1 MRARDPRPVLLAAAV
16 VAAVFVGAG
25 FAADSPQ
32 SWDLPVA
39 EVQKALAKAGG
50 ADAFPGAASVTVFD
64 RREVQVEDTGM
75 ARTVQ
80 HTLTKALTAA
90 GARELSV
97 AELSYDPLSAAV
109 EVLRC
114 RVLTAGGAVRDV
126 DVAAVQD
133 HPDTQGTILWNAR
146 HRLVPVG
153 RLEAGDA
160 VELVSRRVGFTYAL
174 LDGEAERRRGPLR
187 AADARPLLRHRAVLR
202 GQAGDRAALP
212 GDDPGRQEPAV
223 PALQRRR
230 RGRGPHRGRAAHRD
244 LHDARLQAGASARP
258 NMVAWSDVAPKLLL
272 TTAPDWKAKAVWF
285 HGVQEDA
292 EAFAVTPELKRVADE
307 VTAGLE
313 RADDKAAALTH
324 WVAENIRYIGL
335 HMGEGEGYTL
345 HPAAMTLRDR
355 GGVCKDKAGILTALL
370 RAAGLEAYA
379 GMTMAGEKIEK
390 LAADQFNHCIT
401 VWRRPDG
408 KAQLLD
414 PTWVPGARELW
425 SSREQQQEVLMGL
438 PEGADIITT
447 PISPPSDHPLSF
459 TVRSTLLADGTLR
472 GTLRVT
478 GDGQSDSGLRRPYRG
493 RTRSQWPA
501 IDEGLLAAVDPRAV
515 VRVTARTDPDDLR
528 VPFAIEAEFTIPG
541 YARVLDD
548 GSLLLTPLAARHPI
562 GVASRA
568 EELTLPLK
576 PKERKYP
583 VRIGCSKVVTLEE
596 RITLPAGAKVEGLPD
611 DAKLDGAGALRS
623 TWKTA
628 GAELVI
634 SETLTLDRRIFA
646 PEDWPALRAALE
658 SFRKLVDTAVV
669 VRPATQGGKAEGTA
683 KQAAAKGSGL
693 RAPGSESPAV
703 QAGKEKA

>member
-1 MRARDPRPVLLAAAV
+1 MRPRDPRLIVLTAAVQAAVLVGVALAA
-16 VAAVFVGAG
+16 
-25 FAADSPQ
+25 DTPP
-32 SWDLPVA
+32 SWDLPAA

-50 ADAFPGAASVTVFD
+50 ADAFPGAGSVTVFD
-64 RREVQVEDTGM
+64 RREVQVEDSGLS
-75 ARTVQ
+75 RTVQ
-80 HTLTKALTAA
+80 HSLAKALTAA

-114 RVLTAGGAVRDV
+114 RVLTAAGSVREI
-126 DVAAVQD
+126 DVAATQD

-146 HRLVPVG
+146 HKLVPVG
-153 RLEAGDA
+153 RLEPGDA

-174 LDGEAERRRGPLR
+174 LDGEEGGDETRFVPPMRGHFYDIVPFYATNPVVEQRYRVTVPVAKNLQYQLFNGGAEVEDRTIGGMRTVTFTVRGYKPAERE
-187 AADARPLLRHRAVLR
+187 
-202 GQAGDRAALP
+202 Q
-212 GDDPGRQEPAV
+212 
-223 PALQRRR
+223 
-230 RGRGPHRGRAAHRD
+230 
-244 LHDARLQAGASARP
+244 

-292 EAFAVTPELKRVADE
+292 QAFAVTPELKRVADE

-335 HMGEGEGYTL
+335 HMGKGEGYTL

-379 GMTMAGEKIEK
+379 GMTMAGERIEK
-390 LAADQFNHCIT
+390 IAADQFNHCIT

-408 KAQLLD
+408 ATQLLD

-438 PEGADIITT
+438 PEGADIMTT
-447 PISPPSDHPLSF
+447 PISPATDHPFSF
-459 TVRSTLLADGTLR
+459 TVRSTLLADGTLK

-478 GDGQSDSGLRRPYRG
+478 GEGQSDSGLRRPYRG
-493 RTRSQWPA
+493 RTRAQWPA
-501 IDEGLLAAVDPRAV
+501 IDQGLLSAVDPRAV
-515 VRVTARTDPDDLR
+515 VRVTSRTDPDDLR
-528 VPFAIEAEFTIPG
+528 VPFAIEAEFTITG

-562 GVASRA
+562 GVAARA
-568 EELTLPLK
+568 EEVTLPVK

-583 VRIGCSKVVTLEE
+583 VRIGCSKVVKLEE

-611 DAKLDGAGALRS
+611 DAKLAGAGALQS

-634 SETLTLDRRIFA
+634 SEMLTLDRRIFA
-646 PEDWPALRAALE
+646 PEEWPALRTALE
-658 SFRKLVDTAVV
+658 SFRKLAETPLL
-669 VRPATQGGKAEGTA
+669 VRPAA
-683 KQAAAKGSGL
+683 K
-693 RAPGSESPAV
+693 
-703 QAGKEKA
+703 GKEKA

>member
-1 MRARDPRPVLLAAAV
+1 
-16 VAAVFVGAG
+16 
-25 FAADSPQ
+25 
-32 SWDLPVA
+32 
-39 EVQKALAKAGG
+39 VQKALAEAGG

-64 RREVQVEDTGM
+64 RREVEVEDSGM

-80 HTLTKALTAA
+80 HTLNKALTAA

-146 HRLVPVG
+146 HKLVPVG

-174 LDGEAERRRGPLR
+174 LDGDGAADEARFVPPMRGHFYDIVPFFADRPVVEQRYRVTVPAAKNLQYQLFNGGAEVEDRTVDGMRTVTFTMRGFKPAERE
-187 AADARPLLRHRAVLR
+187 
-202 GQAGDRAALP
+202 Q
-212 GDDPGRQEPAV
+212 
-223 PALQRRR
+223 
-230 RGRGPHRGRAAHRD
+230 
-244 LHDARLQAGASARP
+244 

-292 EAFAVTPELKRVADE
+292 EAFAVTPELQRVADE

-408 KAQLLD
+408 ATQLLD
-414 PTWVPGARELW
+414 PTWVPGVRELW

-438 PEGADIITT
+438 PEGADIVTT
-447 PISPPSDHPLSF
+447 PISPATDHPFAF
-459 TVRSTLLADGTLR
+459 TVRSTLRADGTLE
-472 GTLRVT
+472 GTLRLT
-478 GDGQSDSGLRRPYRG
+478 ADGQSDAGLRRPYRG
-493 RTRSQWPA
+493 RTRTQWPA
-501 IDEGLLAAVDPRAV
+501 IDEGLLSALDVRAV
-515 VRVTARTDPDDLR
+515 VRVTSRTDPDDLR
-528 VPFAIEAEFTIPG
+528 VPFTIEAQFSIPG
-541 YARVLDD
+541 YARGLDD

-568 EELTLPLK
+568 DEITLPLK
-576 PKERKYP
+576 PRERRYP
-583 VRIGCSKVVTLEE
+583 VRVGCSKVVKLEE

-611 DAKLDGAGALRS
+611 DAKLDGAGSLAS
-623 TWKTA
+623 AWKVA
-628 GAELVI
+628 GGELVI

-646 PEDWPALRAALE
+646 PGEWPALRVALE
-658 SFRKLVDTAVV
+658 SFRKLAETAVV
-669 VRPATQGGKAEGTA
+669 VKPAAAGDKAAGAA
-683 KQAAAKGSGL
+683 KQAARPGTGDRGPGTGKDGEAAGNGKGEAS
-693 RAPGSESPAV
+693 
-703 QAGKEKA
+703 

>member
-1 MRARDPRPVLLAAAV
+1 MRVRDPRPIVLAAAV
-16 VAAVFVGAG
+16 LAAVLVGAA
-25 FAADSPQ
+25 FAAETPP
-32 SWDLPVA
+32 SWDLPAA
-39 EVQKALAKAGG
+39 EVQKALAKTGG
-50 ADAFPGAASVTVFD
+50 ADAFPGAAAVTVFD
-64 RREVQVEDTGM
+64 RREVFVEETGM

-80 HTLTKALTAA
+80 HTLAKALTAA

-114 RVLTAGGAVRDV
+114 RVLAAGGAVRDV
-126 DVAAVQD
+126 DVASVQD

-160 VELVSRRVGFTYAL
+160 VELVTRRVGFTYAL
-174 LDGEAERRRGPLR
+174 LDGEQAAGEARFVPPMRGHFYDIVPFFADRPVVEQRYRVTIPAAKNLQYQLFNGAAEVEDRTADGMRTVTLTMRGFRPAER
-187 AADARPLLRHRAVLR
+187 
-202 GQAGDRAALP
+202 
-212 GDDPGRQEPAV
+212 E
-223 PALQRRR
+223 
-230 RGRGPHRGRAAHRD
+230 
-244 LHDARLQAGASARP
+244 P

-272 TTAPDWKAKAVWF
+272 TTAHDWRAKAVWF

-292 EAFAVTPELKRVADE
+292 QAFAVTPEVKRVADE

-313 RADDKAAALTH
+313 RADDKVAALTH

-390 LAADQFNHCIT
+390 IAADQFNHCIT

-408 KAQLLD
+408 ATQLLD

-447 PISPPSDHPLSF
+447 PISPPSDHPLSL
-459 TVRSTLLADGTLR
+459 TVRSTLVADGTLR
-472 GTLRVT
+472 GTLKVT
-478 GDGQSDSGLRRPYRG
+478 GDGQSDAGLRRPYRG
-493 RTRSQWPA
+493 RPRSQWPA

-515 VRVTARTDPDDLR
+515 VRVTSRTDPDDLR

-562 GVASRA
+562 GAASRA

-576 PKERKYP
+576 PKERRYP

-596 RITLPAGAKVEGLPD
+596 RIALPPGAKVEGLPD
-611 DAKLDGAGALRS
+611 DAKLEGPGALAS
-623 TWKTA
+623 TWKVT
-628 GAELVI
+628 GGELAV
-634 SETLTLDRRIFA
+634 SETLTLDRRIFE
-646 PEDWPALRAALE
+646 PEQWPAVRAALE
-658 SFRKLVDTAVV
+658 AFRKLGETAVV
-669 VRPATQGGKAEGTA
+669 VGPAGEKA
-683 KQAAAKGSGL
+683 GSGL
-693 RAPGSESPAV
+693 RAQGSEKLGSGKQGSEKRAAE
-703 QAGKEKA
+703 AGKEKA

>member
-1 MRARDPRPVLLAAAV
+1 MRARDPRPVLLTVAV

-64 RREVQVEDTGM
+64 RREVQVEDSGM

-80 HTLTKALTAA
+80 HTLIKALTAA

-114 RVLTAGGAVRDV
+114 RVVTAGGAVRDV
-126 DVAAVQD
+126 DVTAVQD

-153 RLEAGDA
+153 RIEAGDA

-174 LDGEAERRRGPLR
+174 LDGEEVAGEARFVPPMRGHFYDIVPFFADRPVIEQRYRVTIPAAKNLQYQLFNGGAEVEDRTAEGLR
-187 AADARPLLRHRAVLR
+187 TVTFTLR
-202 GQAGDRAALP
+202 GFKPLEREA
-212 GDDPGRQEPAV
+212 
-223 PALQRRR
+223 
-230 RGRGPHRGRAAHRD
+230 
-244 LHDARLQAGASARP
+244 

-292 EAFAVTPELKRVADE
+292 KAFAVTPELKRVADE
-307 VTAGLE
+307 VTAGLD

-390 LAADQFNHCIT
+390 IAADQFNHCIT

-459 TVRSTLLADGTLR
+459 TVRSTLLADGTLK

-568 EELTLPLK
+568 EELNLPLK
-576 PKERKYP
+576 PKDRKYP

-611 DAKLDGAGALRS
+611 DAKLDGAGALLS

-628 GAELVI
+628 GTDLVI

-646 PEDWPALRAALE
+646 PEEWPELRAALE
-658 SFRKLVDTAVV
+658 AFRKLADTAVV
-669 VRPATQGGKAEGTA
+669 VRPAAASGKAGGAA
-683 KQAAAKGSGL
+683 KQAAAEGSGL
-693 RAPGSESPAV
+693 RAPGSERPAM
-703 QAGKEKA
+703 QAGREKA